1 MKTSIIRPMIREKFE
16 KRELAMC
23 KRISS
28 QSRGISRRQLLK
40 YSGALAGALA
50 LNPRLPLRSSS
61 HHFGPR
67 VVHVHSTHATGW
79 DFSTGWYGDHVDQAV
94 VYEMVDW
101 GVMALTGTASRAAAW
116 QALLPA
122 YSPGQRVAIKINLN
136 NAQSENDDDNV
147 IDALIEPVNG
157 VVRGLIEIG
166 VAAADIWVFDAI
178 RPIPSRL
185 RDGCAFSGVRF
196 SGGSG
201 SDALGFSA
209 TERVTFQP
217 SGDVPPLASRRISN
231 VLVDADYLINMPI
244 LKKHCCAWVSLSFK
258 NHLGSIQ
265 DCAGLHEYIFPYEGI
280 YRSGYSPMVDIY
292 SNRHVGAKTVLTIGD
307 GLYGSRGHQ
316 SSAPRPW
323 VTFGDRAPNSLFF
336 STDPVALDCVMYD
349 FIDAEVGVPV
359 GGDDYLALAAGAG
372 LGVFEH
378 RDPQAARPGQWY
390 NLIDYVQLSLDQ
402 PLQLGAHWEGGV
414 ADLAWTRPWHAALA
428 GYRVYYTSETG
439 GPVDQGTSPIDV
451 PDPNQLTL
459 QLTGLTMHAVYELW
473 VEAHDGSGDPLAE
486 SNHAFVLPTDTFVYL
501 PLIH

>member
-1 MKTSIIRPMIREKFE
+1 
-16 KRELAMC
+16 MC
-23 KRISS
+23 KRIGS
-28 QSRGISRRQLLK
+28 QNRAISRRQFLK
-40 YSGALAGALA
+40 YFNAVAGTLA
-50 LNPRLPLRSSS
+50 LTPRLPLRSSS
-61 HHFGPR
+61 YHSDPR
-67 VVHVHSTHATGW
+67 VVHVHSMRATGW
-79 DFSTGWYGDHVDQAV
+79 DFSTGWYGDYVDQAV

-101 GVMALTGTASRAAAW
+101 GVMALTGTTNRAAAW
-116 QALLPA
+116 GALLPG
-122 YSPGQRVAIKINLN
+122 YSSGQRVAIKINLN

-147 IDALIEPVNG
+147 IDALIEPING
-157 VVRGLIEIG
+157 VVRGLNEIG
-166 VAAADIWVFDAI
+166 VAATDIWVFDAI
-178 RPIPSRL
+178 RPIPRRL

-196 SGGSG
+196 SGSSG
-201 SDALGFSA
+201 PDALGFSA
-209 TERVTFQP
+209 TERVTFHPP
-217 SGDVPPLASRRISN
+217 SGVPSLNSQRISN
-231 VLVDADYLINMPI
+231 VLVSADYVINMPI

-258 NHLGSIQ
+258 NHLGSIE
-265 DCAGLHEYIFPYEGI
+265 APAPLHNYIFPYESV

-292 SNRHVGAKTVLTIGD
+292 SNQHFGLKTVLTIGD

-316 SSAPRPW
+316 SSEPRPW

-349 FIDAEVGVPV
+349 FIDAEVGVPE
-359 GGDDYLALAAGAG
+359 GADDYLLLAAGAG

-378 RDPQAARPGQWY
+378 RDPQASSPGDWY

-402 PLQLGAHWEGGV
+402 PIQLGARWEGGV
-414 ADLAWTRPWHAALA
+414 ADLVWTRPWYAALA

-459 QLTGLTMHAVYELW
+459 QLTGLTMQAVYELW
-473 VEAHDGSGDPLAE
+473 VAAYDGSGDPLAE